1 MTHDTSGRDTAALRP
16 YPLVFI
22 GPMAAGKSKIGKRVA
37 RGLGVPFVD
46 TDKIIVARYGP
57 ISEIFAR
64 EGEDYFRVIE
74 RTVVAEALLAPS
86 VVSLGGGA
94 ILDLDTQAELADHTV
109 VYLSVNA
116 AAVAKRIGG
125 TKRPLL
131 ANGTADWQR
140 IFDQRRPL
148 YEALASIHFDTSH
161 RPIGRI
167 ADEIVDWVRKRS

>member
-1 MTHDTSGRDTAALRP
+1 VADNTAASDLAELRP
-16 YPLVFI
+16 FPLVFI

-46 TDKIIVARYGP
+46 TDKVIAARYGP

-94 ILDLDTQAELADHTV
+94 VLDADTQSDLAEHTV
-109 VYLSVNA
+109 IYLSVNA
-116 AAVAKRIGG
+116 KAVAKRIGG
-125 TKRPLL
+125 AKRPLI
-131 ANGTADWQR
+131 AGGITDWQR

-148 YEALASIHFDTSH
+148 YERLASIHFDTSH
-161 RPIGRI
+161 RPIGGI
-167 ADEIVDWVRKRS
+167 ADEIVAWVRKR